1 MKKLLALSLA
11 MLMLFATMAG
21 CQSPKK
27 AETSAPPASAKPVEE
42 AKMVNGLKDANG
54 DGKIVIAEIHK
65 FGDALWFITESKA
78 IEAKVKEMGADEHM
92 YLDAKDDGN
101 LYLQMIDT
109 VIAQGVDGVITTPPD
124 QTLSQVAVEK
134 LTAAGIPVLASDD
147 PLVDDAGKLIAPWVG
162 INAYEIGAESARWI
176 IDYMKKNG
184 LDKDETCGI
193 MLMTTDT
200 VSSAVPR
207 TEGQVDI
214 LAKDLPEFPKER
226 IFKTDYKIDLD
237 LAYTAANAII
247 VANPQITKWMVLTT
261 ADEGTIG
268 ATRAL
273 EQAGLDK
280 ESCTVALGGYL
291 APGEFR
297 KGTCC
302 KAAAY
307 FSATD
312 VGTMAAENL
321 MKMLKGEKVDQEYA
335 VGCIMVTPENHVEK
349 MPEYQ

>member
-11 MLMLFATMAG
+11 MLMLFAVLAG
-21 CQSPKK
+21 CQAPKQP
-27 AETSAPPASAKPVEE
+27 AETDTPVSEKPDDD
-42 AKMVNGLKDANG
+42 AAMVNGLKDANG

-78 IEAKVKEMGADEHM
+78 IEKVVKELGADEHI

-101 LYLQMIDT
+101 LFLQMIDT

-134 LTAAGIPVLASDD
+134 LTAANIPVIASDD
-147 PLVDDAGKLIAPWVG
+147 PLVDDAGNLIAPWVG
-162 INAYEIGAESARWI
+162 INAYEIGAESARWMVN
-176 IDYMKKNG
+176 YMKENG
-184 LDKDETCGI
+184 LDKDEQCGI

-207 TEGQVDI
+207 TEGQVDV
-214 LAKDLPEFPKER
+214 LAEELPDFPQDR

-268 ATRAL
+268 ATRAI

-312 VGTMAAENL
+312 VGTKAAENL
-321 MKMLKGEKVDQEYA
+321 MKMLKGEEVDKEFA